1 MRRSLSG
8 SAHDYEPNPRLIG
21 ELLKGMQDSRDTAGV
36 IAPPPLL
43 ALATIVLGLLL
54 DWLVPAYVLSLLLSL
69 TARVVIGLVLIGA
82 GLALIIPANLAFR
95 SAGTHVE
102 PWKPSVVL
110 VASGIF
116 EWLRNPMYV
125 GGTLL
130 LVGFAILL
138 ASDWMLV
145 MTIIFVLVLHFGVVR
160 REERYLESKF
170 GEAYRQYRD
179 RVPRYGWPG

>member
-1 MRRSLSG
+1 MQRSLNG
-8 SAHDYEPNPRLIG
+8 LPHEYELNLRLIG
-21 ELLKGMQDSRDTAGV
+21 ALINGMQNSRDTAGV

-54 DWLVPAYVLSLLLSL
+54 DWLVPAYILSLLLPL
-69 TARVVIGLVLIGA
+69 TARVVIGPVLMGA
-82 GLALIIPANLAFR
+82 GLALIISANLAFR
-95 SAGTHVE
+95 SAGTHAE
-102 PWKPSVVL
+102 PWRPSVVL

-130 LVGFAILL
+130 LIGFAILL

-145 MTIIFVLVLHFGVVR
+145 MTIAFILVLHFGVVR

-170 GEAYRQYRD
+170 GEAYRQYRN
-179 RVPRYGWPG
+179 RVSRYGWPG